1 MNLEDII
8 LELDVVETDIDTLH
22 SELRRLR
29 VIRDKLFTKKVE
41 LEGRN
46 YYAYIVLVDGKPKYV
61 GKGKGDRWKHAM
73 SGASNVAML
82 NKDFFEGRHIE
93 VRRYCE
99 YLTED
104 QALTAENDFIYTLKS
119 DGVEIYNKTAGNN
132 GSYLDASIVSITSF
146 FGSTDGRQRY
156 SEEEM
161 CRSY

>member
-1 MNLEDII
+1 MNLEDVTR
-8 LELDVVETDIDTLH
+8 ELTIVETNIDNNH
-22 SELRRLR
+22 EEIRRLR
-29 VIRDKLFTKKVE
+29 VIRDKLFIKKVE

-46 YYAYIVLVDGKPKYV
+46 YYTYIVLVAGKPKYV
-61 GKGKGDRWKHAM
+61 GKGKGDRWKHAI

-82 NKDFFEGRHIE
+82 NKDFFDGKHIE

-99 YLTED
+99 YLSEE

-119 DGVEIYNKTAGNN
+119 DGVEIYNKTSGSN
-132 GSYLDASIVSITSF
+132 GSYLDAVIVTITSF
-146 FGSTDGRQRY
+146 FGSTDGRQWY